1 MDLFIRKDVG
11 AFFRMF
17 FAVTTEI
24 CLSWAL
30 RLIVLVLVFLKSQV
44 LCQ

>member
-17 FAVTTEI
+17 FCGLYGSRSFMGFGVN
-24 CLSWAL
+24 
-30 RLIVLVLVFLKSQV
+30 VLVLVF
-44 LCQ
+44 